1 MSQYPDEA
9 ATEALDPIDPGAE
22 DDDAEFQPH
31 QRARMHWLTRVL
43 LVLAIFLAGFVVGVL
58 ADRALFS

>member
-1 MSQYPDEA
+1 MSQYPDEPA
-9 ATEALDPIDPGAE
+9 PADDVDHEV

-31 QRARMHWLTRVL
+31 QRARMHWLTRLL
-43 LVLAIFLAGFVVGVL
+43 LVLAIFLAGFVMGVL